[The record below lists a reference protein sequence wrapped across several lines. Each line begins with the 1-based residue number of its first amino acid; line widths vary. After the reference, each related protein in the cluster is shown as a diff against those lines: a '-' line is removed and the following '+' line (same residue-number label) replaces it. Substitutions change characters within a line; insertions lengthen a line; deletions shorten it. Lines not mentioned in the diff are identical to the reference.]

1 MSRPAMLLLAAIV
14 ASPVAALLVHRLAK
28 ELGFLDPP
36 ASKEQEQKR
45 GVLVAIYALLVFLPV
60 FLFGWERRWPRV
72 WAAFGI
78 VSGAA
83 LVFFAGS
90 GLLAAVRLW
99 KLRHPPAEESPG
111 GGIAPPAEAG
121 PARERNPL

>member
-1 MSRPAMLLLAAIV
+1 MMLLLAAIV
-14 ASPVAALLVHRLAK
+14 ASPAVALVVHRLAK

-36 ASKEQEQKR
+36 ASKEQEHKR
-45 GVLVAIYALLVFLPV
+45 AVLVAIYALLVFLPV

-72 WAAFGI
+72 WAAFGV

-90 GLLAAVRLW
+90 GLVATARLW
-99 KLRHPPAEESPG
+99 RLRHPLPPADAPAETIAHPSEPG
-111 GGIAPPAEAG
+111 A
-121 PARERNPL
+121 AREGNPL